1 MIRGRLDRL
10 VLLVRIATRNL
21 LASPINLLIG
31 GLIFFGTLVF
41 VLLGGLLDS
50 LNQSMQRSVVGSLAG
65 HVQLYSAASKDELTL
80 FGQMGNDPDLKAITD
95 FPRIQAALG
104 KLDNVKMV
112 VPMGVSGALIT
123 SGNIIDTTLEKL
135 RELYKAREG
144 QPSDPKLA
152 GLSKEELQGRIASE
166 TAHVRQIIKVLRGDA
181 EKAAADMLDVKALD
195 AYALEAIKRVEQ
207 DAFWAEF
214 ETDPWGHL
222 EFLENRIAPIVTDTS
237 LVFLRYVGT
246 DLDKFEQSFDRMRV
260 VKGGPVPKGQRGFL
274 IADLIHEEQMKL
286 KTARRLDKIR
296 DARAN
301 GRLIATDDEL
311 KRFVKENRT
320 QTRELVLQLDG
331 LKTQAL
337 VGSLQQALDT
347 KETAVDVL
355 LSRLL
360 DTTDETFDARYRQF
374 YELVAPQVQL
384 YRVKVG
390 DTLTIKA
397 FTRTGYIQNVNV
409 KVYGTFA
416 FTGLEK
422 SPLAGSTSL
431 MDLMSFRDLY
441 GYLTAD
447 KAEELAEIQKATGAK
462 AVTRENAEDELFGEG
477 AEVVAEATA
486 GIIDPDAAITGTG
499 RRLREEDLLKRVYT
513 QQELDDG
520 VVLNAAVM
528 LKDPK
533 RLDETLD
540 EINRLAEAE
549 GLGIKAVSWQK
560 ASGLLGQIINV
571 FRALLF
577 VAVAII
583 FFIAMV
589 IINNAMMMATIQ
601 RTQMIGTMRAIGA
614 QRGLIL
620 SMVLVE
626 SVVLGLIFG
635 GAGMLAGSG
644 VLGAIAVKGIAA
656 PNDVMYFFFSGSR
669 LLPQVTSGPLV
680 IALAIILFVTIFST
694 LLPAVMATRVSP
706 LRAMQADE

>member
-1 MIRGRLDRL
+1 MDRV
-10 VLLVRIATRNL
+10 VLLVRMAIRNL

-31 GLIFFGTLVF
+31 GLILFGTLVF
-41 VLLGGLLDS
+41 VILGGLLDS

-65 HVQLYSAASKDELTL
+65 HIQIYSSASKDELTL
-80 FGQMGNDPDLKAITD
+80 YGQMGSDPDLKAITD
-95 FPRIQAALG
+95 FPRIEEALS
-104 KLDNVKMV
+104 KVENVKMV

-123 SGNIIDTTLEKL
+123 SGNIVDTTLEKL
-135 RELYKAREG
+135 RDLYKARDG
-144 QPSDPKLA
+144 KPSPPKLA
-152 GLSKEELQGRIASE
+152 ALPRDELDRRIVSE
-166 TAHVRQIIKVLRGDA
+166 TSHMRQIIKVLRGDA
-181 EKAAADMLDVKALD
+181 EKAMTDMLNGTAVDP
-195 AYALEAIKRVEQ
+195 YNLEALRRVEH
-207 DAFWAEF
+207 DEFWADF
-214 ETDPWGHL
+214 EKDPYANL

-237 LVFLRYVGT
+237 MVFLRYVGT

-260 VKGGPVPKGQRGFL
+260 IKGTPVPRGHRGFL

-286 KTARRLDKIR
+286 KTARRLDKIK

-311 KRFVKENRT
+311 KRFVKENRL

-331 LKTQAL
+331 IKTQAL
-337 VGSLQQALDT
+337 TKSLQDALGS
-347 KETAVDVL
+347 KETAIGPL
-355 LSRLL
+355 LSELMT
-360 DTTDETFDARYRQF
+360 TTDENFDQRYQQF
-374 YELVAPQVQL
+374 YGLVVPQVQL
-384 YRVKVG
+384 YRVNVG
-390 DTLTIKA
+390 DMLTIKA
-397 FTRTGYIQNVNV
+397 FTKSGYIQNVNV

-447 KAEELAEIQKATGAK
+447 KAEELKEIQKQTGAK
-462 AVTRENAEDELFGEG
+462 TISRENAEDELFGEG

-486 GIIDPDAAITGTG
+486 GVIDPDTAMSGAG
-499 RRLREEDLLKRVYT
+499 RKLREEDLVRRVYT
-513 QQELDDG
+513 EHEFNDG
-520 VVLNAAVM
+520 VVLNAALM
-528 LKDPK
+528 LNDPT
-533 RLDETLD
+533 RLDETLARISKLSD
-540 EINRLAEAE
+540 EQN
-549 GLGIKAVSWQK
+549 LGIKAISWQK

-601 RTQMIGTMRAIGA
+601 RTQVIGTMRAIGA

-626 SVVLGLIFG
+626 SMVLGLLFG
-635 GAGMLAGSG
+635 GLGMLAGSG
-644 VLGAIAVKGIAA
+644 VLGAIAAKGIAA
-656 PNDVMYFFFSGSR
+656 PNDVMYFFFSGPR
-669 LLPQVTSGPLV
+669 LIPHVTGAPLI
-680 IALAIILFVTIFST
+680 IALVIILFVTVFST
-694 LLPAVMATRVSP
+694 LLPAVMATRISP

>member
-1 MIRGRLDRL
+1 MIDRL
-10 VLLVRIATRNL
+10 VLLVRIAIRNL

-31 GLIFFGTLVF
+31 GLIFFGTLIF

-80 FGQMGNDPDLKAITD
+80 YGQMGNDPDLKAITD
-95 FPRIQAALG
+95 FPKIQEALL

-112 VPMGVSGALIT
+112 VPMGVSGAVIT
-123 SGNIIDTTLEKL
+123 SGNIVDRTLERL

-144 QPSDPKLA
+144 QPTERTLEGLPKD
-152 GLSKEELQGRIASE
+152 ELDRRIASE
-166 TAHVRQIIKVLRGDA
+166 TAHVRQIIKVLRGDV
-181 EKAAADMLDVKALD
+181 EKAMSDMLDRKSVD
-195 AYALEAIKRVEQ
+195 AHNLEALARVEQ
-207 DAFWAEF
+207 DEFWAGF
-214 ETDPWGHL
+214 EGDPWGRL

-237 LVFLRYVGT
+237 IVFLRYVGT
-246 DLDKFEQSFDRMRV
+246 DLDKFEQSFDRMKV
-260 VKGGPVPKGQRGFL
+260 IKGAPVPKGHRGFL

-301 GRLIATDDEL
+301 GRVIATDDEL

-320 QTRELVLQLDG
+320 QTREIVLQLDG
-331 LKTQAL
+331 LKTEAVRRELQWAL
-337 VGSLQQALDT
+337 EATD
-347 KETAVDVL
+347 EEVDVL
-355 LSRLL
+355 LSKLL
-360 DTTDETFDARYRQF
+360 DTTDENFDVRYRQF
-374 YELVAPQVQL
+374 YELVVPQVQL
-384 YRVKVG
+384 YRVNVG

-416 FTGLEK
+416 FSGLEK

-447 KAEELAEIQKATGAK
+447 KAEELKEIQKETGAK
-462 AVTRENAEDELFGEG
+462 AVSRENAEDELFGEG
-477 AEVVAEATA
+477 AQVVAEATA
-486 GIIDPDAAITGTG
+486 GVIDPDTAITGTG
-499 RRLREEDLLKRVYT
+499 RRLREEDLLKRVYS

-528 LKDPK
+528 LKDPR
-533 RLDETLD
+533 RLDETLA
-540 EINRLAEAE
+540 EISRVGE
-549 GLGIKAVSWQK
+549 GLGFKAVSWQK

-614 QRGLIL
+614 QRALIL

-626 SVVLGLIFG
+626 SVVLGLLFG

-644 VLGAIAVKGIAA
+644 VLGAIAMKGIAA

-669 LLPQVTSGPLV
+669 LIPTVSSGPLL

-694 LLPAVMATRVSP
+694 LAPAVMATRVSP